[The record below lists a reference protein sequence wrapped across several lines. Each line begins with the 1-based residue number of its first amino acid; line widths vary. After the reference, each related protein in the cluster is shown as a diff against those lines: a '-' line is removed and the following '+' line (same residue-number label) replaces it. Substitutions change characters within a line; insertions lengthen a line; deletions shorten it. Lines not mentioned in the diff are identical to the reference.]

1 MISAIFVRRPRLA
14 IVIAIVI
21 TIAGAIAL
29 TRIPVAQFPDI
40 VPPRV
45 QVTATYPG
53 ASAAV
58 VEAAVA
64 QPLEAQIVGV
74 DKMIYMKSTSGNDG
88 SYNLTVSFQP
98 GTNADVDTV
107 NVNNRV
113 QTALAQLPP
122 EVQLQGINV
131 IKRSAAILQFL
142 NLYSEDGSLTPVFI
156 TSYAT
161 INVLDE
167 VSRVPGVG
175 QALLFGKL
183 NYSMRIWF
191 DTQRLTS
198 LNLAP
203 SDVVAAIQAQN
214 LQAPVGRIGARP
226 VGNDQQFQ
234 MNVQTQGRL
243 TTPDQFANIV
253 LRANTDGSVLRV
265 RDVARV
271 EMGAQNE
278 DTETR
283 INGKPSVGVALYLA
297 PDANAVQTAALVD
310 RTLARLAER
319 FPAGLKSRVVYD
331 STVFVNDTI
340 HEVMKT
346 LGQAFVLVVIVVFL
360 FLGNLR
366 ATIIPAVAVPVSLIG
381 TFAVLLA
388 MGYSANTVS
397 LLAMVL
403 AIGIVVDDAIVVVE
417 NVERVL
423 EEEPE
428 LSPAEATLKAMG
440 QITGPI
446 IAITLVLLS
455 VFVPVAFIP
464 GISGQLFRQFAVTIS
479 AAMLISALNALT
491 LSPALCAVFL
501 RHEPKKRGLM
511 SYVLRSID
519 RVRDGYAAIVRRLVR
534 VAALSV
540 LLVLACG
547 AGIYGLSRITP
558 TSFLPE
564 EDQGVFFNNVQL
576 PDGASVSRTGATVT
590 ELERLLKS
598 QPQVQDTFAVIGF
611 SLLDLA
617 NEANT
622 GFVLAKLKPFADRP
636 HAADSA
642 QALIRRIF
650 GEAQQIRTA
659 TIFPYNLPPI
669 IGLSTSGGF
678 EYQLEALEGQDPT
691 RIGSVMQG
699 VVAGANQDPRLG
711 RVFSTFTATNPS
723 IYLDIDRDKAQAL
736 GLGMNDVFT
745 ALQSTMGGFFVNN
758 FNLYGR
764 TWQVNIEGEAA
775 DRRDISDIWQIYIR
789 NKSGE
794 MVPLRSI
801 ASLRFVVGPQVITR
815 YNNYRSIT
823 INGSPALGGS
833 SGAALAAMQDVSAKT
848 LPQGY
853 AFEWTGTAFQ
863 EHEASGQTGPILAMA
878 VVFAFLFLVGLYES
892 WVIPIPVLLSVV
904 VGVLGAFA
912 GLLISGL
919 TLDLYAQIGLVVLI
933 ALAAKNGIL
942 IVEFAK
948 EQREAGMG
956 ISEAAAL
963 GARMRFRAVT
973 MTSIAFV
980 LGLLPLVIAE
990 GAARISRRDVGTS
1003 VFAGMIAAT
1012 TIGIFLIPMLYV
1024 VFQHMREWGHRRLA
1038 GWRRRPSHLPPPAPG
1053 E

>member
-45 QVTATYPG
+45 QVSATYPG

-58 VEAAVA
+58 VEATVA

-88 SYNLTVSFQP
+88 SYNLTVSFLP
-98 GTNADVDTV
+98 GTNPDTDTV

-113 QTALAQLPP
+113 QTAMAQLPQ
-122 EVQLQGINV
+122 EVQLQGLTV
-131 IKRSAAILQFL
+131 LKRSAAVLQFMA
-142 NLYSEDGSLTPVFI
+142 LYGEDTRLTPVFI

-161 INVLDE
+161 INILDE
-167 VSRVPGVG
+167 LSRVPGVG
-175 QALLFGKL
+175 QVLLFGKL

-198 LNLAP
+198 LNLSP
-203 SDVVAAIQAQN
+203 SDVINAIQAQN
-214 LQAPVGRIGARP
+214 VQAPVGRIGARP

-243 TTPDQFANIV
+243 TTTQQFGDIV
-253 LRANTDGSVLRV
+253 LRANPDGSVLRV
-265 RDVARV
+265 SDVARV

-283 INGKPSVGVALYLA
+283 INGRTAVGIALYLT
-297 PDANAVQTAALVD
+297 PDANAVQTATLVN
-310 RTLARLAER
+310 RTMARISER
-319 FPAGLKSRVVYD
+319 FPPGLKAHVVYD
-331 STVFVNDTI
+331 STVFVGDTI
-340 HEVMKT
+340 HEVLKT
-346 LGQAFVLVVIVVFL
+346 LAEAFILVVIVVFL

-366 ATIIPAVAVPVSLIG
+366 ATVIPAVAVPVSLIG
-381 TFAVLLA
+381 AFAALLL

-423 EEEPE
+423 EEEPG
-428 LSPAEATLKAMG
+428 LAPAEATIKAMN

-479 AAMLISALNALT
+479 VAMLISALNALT
-491 LSPALCAVFL
+491 LSPALCALVL
-501 RHEPKKRGLM
+501 RHEGPRRGVM
-511 SYVLRSID
+511 ARVLRGID
-519 RVRDGYAAIVRRLVR
+519 HVRDGYAAVVRRLVR
-534 VAALSV
+534 VGVLS
-540 LLVLACG
+540 LLLTAVFAS
-547 AGIYGLSRITP
+547 GIYGLSRVTP

-564 EDQGVFFNNVQL
+564 EDQGVFFLNVQL
-576 PDGASVSRTGATVT
+576 PDGASVARSGDTVRRV
-590 ELERLLKS
+590 EQVLRS
-598 QPQVQDTFAVIGF
+598 MPQVQDTFAVIGF
-611 SLLDLA
+611 SLLDSA
-617 NEANT
+617 NESNAA
-622 GFVLAKLKPFADRP
+622 FLVAKLKPFADRAG
-636 HAADSA
+636 AANSA
-642 QALIRRIF
+642 QALIRRMF
-650 GEAQQIRTA
+650 AEAQQIRTA
-659 TIFPYNLPPI
+659 TVVPFNLPPI

-678 EYQLEALEGQDPT
+678 EYQLEALEGQDPA
-691 RIGSVMQG
+691 RLGSVMQG
-699 VVAGANQDPRLG
+699 VIAAANQDPRLA
-711 RVFSTFTATNPS
+711 RVFSTFTATTPS

-736 GLGMNDVFT
+736 GLNINDVFT
-745 ALQSTMGGFFVNN
+745 ALQSTLGGFFVNN

-775 DRRDISDIWQIYIR
+775 DRRDISDIWQIHVR
-789 NKSGE
+789 NKAGE
-794 MVPLRSI
+794 MVPMRSI
-801 ASLRFVVGPQVITR
+801 ADLRFIVGPQVITR
-815 YNNYRSIT
+815 YNNYRSVT
-823 INGSPALGGS
+823 INGSPAPRSS
-833 SGAALAAMQDVSAKT
+833 SGAALAAMQEVSERT
-848 LPQGY
+848 LPPGY
-853 AFEWTGTAFQ
+853 TFEWTGTAYQ
-863 EHEASGQTGPILAMA
+863 EHEASGQTGPILATA
-878 VVFAFLFLVGLYES
+878 VIFAYLFLVGLYES
-892 WVIPIPVLLSVV
+892 WMIPIPVLLSVV
-904 VGVLGAFA
+904 VGVAGAYA
-912 GLLISGL
+912 GILVAGL

-948 EQREAGMG
+948 EQREAGMAVG
-956 ISEAAAL
+956 DAAAL
-963 GARMRFRAVT
+963 GARMRFRAVM

-980 LGLLPLVIAE
+980 LGLVPLVIAE
-990 GAARISRRDVGTS
+990 GAAQISRRDVGTS
-1003 VFAGMIAAT
+1003 VFAGMLAASS
-1012 TIGIFLIPMLYV
+1012 IGIFLIPMLYV
-1024 VFQHMREWGHRRLA
+1024 VFQRLREWGHRRLMRRGHKREPAA
-1038 GWRRRPSHLPPPAPG
+1038 G